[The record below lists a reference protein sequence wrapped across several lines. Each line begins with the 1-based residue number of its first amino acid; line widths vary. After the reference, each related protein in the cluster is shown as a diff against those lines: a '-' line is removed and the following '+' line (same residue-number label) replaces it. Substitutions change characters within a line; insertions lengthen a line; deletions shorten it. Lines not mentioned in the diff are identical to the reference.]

1 MNTLNPGEQLTIG
14 QQLQS
19 DNGLYALVMQQD
31 GNLVLYEG
39 ITGSTGTAV
48 WATNTNNPQ
57 SLARPVRAV
66 MQPDGN
72 FVLYSAQNNP
82 VWAVGTAQNVGTTI
96 VSGSRLVLQNN
107 RNLILRSPQNTRVWA
122 SNTRLR
128 GTDAETPGE
137 PPQPIPEPIPQPP
150 QPIPGPIPQQP
161 TTPPPV
167 QSTEPLRVQTQLQ
180 NIAWGKF
187 MQTTATLY
195 RDGKLV
201 VSPYTKN
208 DNWGAGLR
216 GRVLVVCVD
225 TVGQAICVSQDWGCT
240 TRCSVPDFSCA
251 SSGTDLFS
259 EQFPATIGR
268 YTNRLDIYQAETP
281 SFVDLRVQTINMIK
295 ALVNIAQEVKDAIK
309 TVFG

>member
-1 MNTLNPGEQLTIG
+1 MNTLNPGDQLTIG

-19 DNGLYALVMQQD
+19 GNGLYALVMQQD

-39 ITGSTGTAV
+39 ITTPPWRPV
-48 WATNTNNPQ
+48 WATNTNNQQ
-57 SLARPVRAV
+57 SVSRPVRAV
-66 MQPDGN
+66 MQQDGN

-96 VSGSRLVLQNN
+96 VPGSRLVLQNN

-137 PPQPIPEPIPQPP
+137 PTPEPTPQPTPGPTPQPIPEPTP
-150 QPIPGPIPQQP
+150 QP

-167 QSTEPLRVQTQLQ
+167 QSTEPLRAQTQLQ

-208 DNWGAGLR
+208 DNWSAGLR

-225 TVGQAICVSQDWGCT
+225 TVGQAICVSQD
-240 TRCSVPDFSCA
+240 
-251 SSGTDLFS
+251 
-259 EQFPATIGR
+259 
-268 YTNRLDIYQAETP
+268 
-281 SFVDLRVQTINMIK
+281 
-295 ALVNIAQEVKDAIK
+295 
-309 TVFG
+309 